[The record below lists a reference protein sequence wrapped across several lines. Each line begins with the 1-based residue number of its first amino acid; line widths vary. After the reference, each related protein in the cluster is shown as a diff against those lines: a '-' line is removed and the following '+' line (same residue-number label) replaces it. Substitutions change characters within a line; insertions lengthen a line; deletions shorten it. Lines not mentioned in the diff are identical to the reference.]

1 MKKTFTLFFAAL
13 FLTAAG
19 FTACSDDKPEPPGP
33 GPEKP
38 VAGENEYGY
47 DGQIEKIQ
55 SVYVLSNDSET
66 AVLLS
71 PQAGLK
77 TYQEFLADGVKYLH
91 FQVDNSLTGKT
102 VDLKSASA
110 NFMVDNRTGLAASE
124 LTRFD
129 QTSWSSELSEGSFR
143 IAVSEKEAEVS
154 FAFTLLSG
162 NVFQGKYKGAYATE
176 SKPVATDSYSF
187 DGTKAELKSVLVMT
201 LGNMIYMY
209 MSPQEGLL
217 TQGDFSSSDNYL
229 LLGIDQSMTGRDIDV
244 TAVDDGWAFYN
255 MTALG
260 RDALETLDPFTWEDV
275 VSAGMMRL
283 DLTEDSAT
291 ALFTFTTL
299 DGGKIFSGNCTGDY
313 VAPLGDN
320 SYSFDGETVDLKS
333 AFYLEQ
339 AGMKYLYLSPEEG
352 LTTLDQFADSNNY
365 LLIAIDPSLE
375 GERVDVMT
383 ATDYFA
389 FYNMSKLGAS
399 ELVAVDLDTDLPALL
414 SSGEL
419 SLLVTTSRAQ
429 ATFSFTLLSGKV
441 FEGSYSG
448 PYAKKEISDDAVIYL
463 DGEEKQINAAF
474 YEETANGVAF
484 YFTPAAIESAVEL
497 EDVIY
502 YVRLYVSNQLLNQE
516 EVDIETTNRP
526 FEFTYVNNMTGETVM
541 IENGDT
547 QGASGYFSV
556 MELDPGSYLVDFD
569 MEGIGDHMIAG
580 FYEGDFMVYDTT
592 IPNQYGLAG
601 ETPTPI
607 RSALIDKSDPARYAL
622 YFCSREGVASVEA
635 MEAAD
640 PVICYLTPSLFTG
653 NPIGFSFAPDD
664 VSIVYEGVTYDRS
677 STSGDNPLANG
688 GNVAAT
694 LSGTTAT
701 VDFNVYFINSYE
713 ATLSGHYSGE
723 VVVVE

>member
-19 FTACSDDKPEPPGP
+19 FTACSDDNPDPPGP

-47 DGQIEKIQ
+47 DGQVEKIQ

-71 PQAGLK
+71 PRAGLK
-77 TYQEFLADGVKYLH
+77 TYQEFIADGVKYIH

-110 NFMVDNRTGLAASE
+110 DYMVDNRTGMAASE

-143 IAVSEKEAEVS
+143 IAVSEKTAEVS

-162 NVFQGKYKGAYATE
+162 NVFQGKYAGAYATE
-176 SKPVATDSYSF
+176 SKPVASDSYSF

-201 LGNMIYMY
+201 LDNMLYMY

-229 LLGIDQSMTGRDIDV
+229 LLGIDQSLSGRDIDV

-260 RDALETLDPFTWEDV
+260 RDALETLDPYTWEDV

-283 DLTEDSAT
+283 DLAEDSAT

-320 SYSFDGETVDLKS
+320 SYSFDGQTVELNS
-333 AFYLEQ
+333 AFCLSQ
-339 AGMKYLYLSPEEG
+339 GGIKYLYLSPREG
-352 LTTLDQFADSNNY
+352 LTTLDEFAETEY
-365 LLIAIDPSLE
+365 LLLGIDPTLE
-375 GERVDVMT
+375 GRTVDVLAATAYCSFFNMT
-383 ATDYFA
+383 A
-389 FYNMSKLGAS
+389 LGS
-399 ELVAVDLDTDLPALL
+399 EQFEGGDSDSWEEIIDSGTL
-414 SSGEL
+414 SM
-419 SLLVTTSRAQ
+419 RAQ
-429 ATFSFTLLSGKV
+429 NGRAVASFSFTLPSGQL
-441 FEGSYSG
+441 FEGSYAG
-448 PYAKKEISDDAVIYL
+448 PYAENVVPENAFLVI
-463 DGEEKQINAAF
+463 DGEDKPVRAAF
-474 YEETANGVAF
+474 YERTADGVAF
-484 YFTPAAIESAVEL
+484 YLTPGAIESASEL
-497 EDVIY
+497 EDATC
-502 YVRLYVSNQLLNQE
+502 YVRLYVGNALLNQE
-516 EVDIETTNRP
+516 VNIQTANRP
-526 FEFTYVNNMTGETVM
+526 FAFTYVDNYAGKSTT

-547 QGASGYFSV
+547 QGAGGTFSV
-556 MELDPGSYLVDFD
+556 MEKDCENNFRVEFAMD
-569 MEGIGDHMIAG
+569 GIDGHLLEG
-580 FYEGDFMVYDTT
+580 FYNGPFAVFDLTV
-592 IPNQYGLAG
+592 PNQYALG
-601 ETPTPI
+601 EEEPTPI
-607 RSALIDKSDPARYAL
+607 RSALLDKSDQARYAL
-622 YFCSREGVASVEA
+622 YFCSREGVASLET

-640 PVICYLTPSLFTG
+640 PVICYLAPSLFTG
-653 NPIGFSFAPDD
+653 NPIGFSIAPED
-664 VSIVYEGVTYDRS
+664 VSIVYKGVTYDRN

-688 GNVAAT
+688 GNIAAT
-694 LSGTTAT
+694 LNGTTAT